1 MSMSEFEKQQNK
13 GKGEDISSLSIQR
26 CEAPDDFTEEE
37 LAFAAELNAL
47 FSLEGEDLPPYYVQ
61 TLLNAEEQRFE
72 PVERG
77 FEHKTS
83 ARVFRRLKLRRRL
96 FYTHTSP
103 LGAISAGISD
113 GSMRRSLLALVVTY
127 ALIMVLTV
135 AFTGASFASGVAV
148 LLRGANSGAYLV
160 NRYPLG
166 MVQDPDVADPGFKQ
180 ISLRNAQLQMHFP
193 IYWPQRV
200 LPGYSLSQIN
210 LHVGL
215 NQQWADGAML
225 EFGFRLPPSKVASQ
239 GTGEVW
245 VREFKPRDNV
255 LQLVKEGASVP
266 IEMDSHGRALAIY
279 VDGQWSPRGKNAP
292 EWVYGVRSELIYQLN
307 GIVFWI
313 VGDQRDGVGEN
324 ELMKVAQGLAPYHF
338 DQHYRIAEGTPMV
351 NQISSNV
358 PGPFSNDVIVIF
370 PDEGGGGPYYISV
383 SSYQPPKSNVHI
395 R

>member
-1 MSMSEFEKQQNK
+1 MSMSEFEKQRNK
-13 GKGEDISSLSIQR
+13 GNWEDISSLSIQR
-26 CEAPDDFTEEE
+26 CVPPDDFAEEE
-37 LAFAAELNAL
+37 LAFAQELNAF
-47 FSLEGEDLPPYYVQ
+47 FSLEGENLPPYYVQ
-61 TLLNAEEQRFE
+61 TLLDAEEQRFE
-72 PVERG
+72 PVEHG

-103 LGAISAGISD
+103 LSAISAGIGDS
-113 GSMRRSLLALVVTY
+113 SMRRSLLALIVTY

-160 NRYPLG
+160 NKYPLG
-166 MVQDPDVADPGFKQ
+166 MVQDEDTSNPGFKQ
-180 ISLRNAQLQMHFP
+180 ISLRSAQLQMHFP
-193 IYWPQRV
+193 IYWPQRA
-200 LPGYSLSQIN
+200 LPGYSLDQIN
-210 LHVGL
+210 LHVGI

-225 EFGFRLPPSKVASQ
+225 EFGFRLPPSRVAPQ

-255 LQLVKEGASVP
+255 LQLVKAGASVP
-266 IEMDSHGRALAIY
+266 IEMDSNGRALAIY
-279 VDGQWSPRGKNAP
+279 VDGQWSPRGKSAP

-313 VGDQRDGVGEN
+313 VGDQRDGVGES
-324 ELMKVAQGLAPYHF
+324 ELMQVAQGLTPYHF
-338 DQHYRIAEGTPMV
+338 DQHYRMAGEAIRV
-351 NQISSNV
+351 NQISSNI

-370 PDEGGGGPYYISV
+370 PDEGGGGPYFISV
-383 SSYQPPKSNVHI
+383 SSYQPPKNGTRI